1 MVLQRGACHALAWLC
16 EIRIFADRPG
26 RMGPLSDQ
34 SVRRQ
39 HLWDQTGDL
48 SNGGLLAH
56 RLPSGQPHLSFRVD
70 LSRIYAALIS
80 RLGRL
85 AFESQGAFASQR

>member
-1 MVLQRGACHALAWLC
+1 MVLQRGTCHALAWLR

-26 RMGPLSDQ
+26 RMCPLSDQ

-48 SNGGLLAH
+48 SNGAFLAH
-56 RLPSGQPHLSFRVD
+56 RLPSGEPHLSFRVGLVAYLCHYD
-70 LSRIYAALIS
+70 YSSELLFVQKP
-80 RLGRL
+80 GG
-85 AFESQGAFASQR
+85 F